1 MRYLRDVTAVVTEI
15 LTENKQT
22 RNSDSLLYLKVLE
35 YYAAQKGLNL
45 KALSVHTFLTEMS
58 GRSLPPFE
66 TVRRNRQKVQ
76 AHNPELAA
84 CEKVK
89 VFREQNEKE
98 VRKFALNG

>member
-1 MRYLRDVTAVVTEI
+1 MRYLRDVTDVVTDI

-22 RNSDSLLYLKVLE
+22 RNSDALLYLKVLE
-35 YYAAQKGLNL
+35 YYAAEKGLNL

-84 CEKVK
+84 CERVK
-89 VFREQNEKE
+89 AYRAENEAE
-98 VRKFALNG
+98 VREFALNG

>member
-45 KALSVHTFLTEMS
+45 KSLSVHTFLTEMS

-66 TVRRNRQKVQ
+66 TVRRNRQKAQ
-76 AHNPELAA
+76 EHHPELAA

-89 VFREQNEKE
+89 VYREQNEAE
-98 VRKFALNG
+98 VREFALNG